1 MRIKTLNA
9 WKPYN
14 LALKSF
20 YKLHDVD
27 SPGAF
32 EDWDI
37 YWLAALT
44 ATRSVWD
51 TVKKDLKGSPLEQ
64 SIFVDYNNGPAK
76 SETHQTFTRGQR
88 NKTLHEWVWDIVPN
102 ETTAYKWLGGKS
114 VGSFKGLVF
123 KYPTTPNETCDVHE
137 NLQGDDPLRLLGI
150 ALTFLHRDLSVIE
163 VAIKNE
169 IFKPFSKEN
178 SEKLYADSGLIGQAP
193 DYYR

>member
-1 MRIKTLNA
+1 MLAKTLNA
-9 WKPYN
+9 WRPYV

-20 YKLHDVD
+20 YKLHNLD

-51 TVKKDLKGSPLEQ
+51 TVQKDLKGSPLRQ
-64 SIFVDYNNGPAK
+64 SIFEDYNNGPAK
-76 SETHQTFTRGQR
+76 WEIHQSFTREQR
-88 NKTLHEWVWDIVPN
+88 HKTLHEWTWDIVPN
-102 ETTAYKWLGGKS
+102 ETTGYKWLEGKF
-114 VGSFKGLVF
+114 VGNFTNLVF
-123 KYPTTPNETCDVHE
+123 KYPTTPDETCNVHE
-137 NLQGDDPLRLLGI
+137 DLQGDDPLRLLGI

-163 VAIKNE
+163 LAIKSE
-169 IFKPFSKEN
+169 IFNPFSQGN
-178 SEKLYADSGLIGQAP
+178 SEKLYVESGLISQAP